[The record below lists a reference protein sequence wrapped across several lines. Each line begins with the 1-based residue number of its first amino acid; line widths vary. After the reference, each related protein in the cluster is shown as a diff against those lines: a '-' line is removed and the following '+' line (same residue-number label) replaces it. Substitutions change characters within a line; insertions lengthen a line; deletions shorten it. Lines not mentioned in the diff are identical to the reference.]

1 MIGKKLLDRIYLVKR
16 RGVPLLFF
24 FSIIGMSLTISYLG
38 WKTVLYRNIA
48 LNNISR
54 ENAFNSA
61 VLLLNLIENE
71 IINIEKK
78 MLSEI
83 NRYGVEDI
91 IERYELVD
99 AIYIFD
105 KNYNIK
111 SIYRIK
117 NMEKEIED
125 IILYKLS
132 YSLKEI
138 PKEEMSI
145 NNLSEELNN
154 RKFQIC
160 YSAILKDNKNIG
172 FIAIFINSDLIRDNI
187 IDKIITDYNK
197 GEIEENGIK
206 IVPTLRISLSRNR
219 DHKAFIEIPFKRVC
233 TFYTISA
240 YRKDIT
246 PPLYNR
252 VEIIYI
258 SIICINFILIS
269 MGIRAMYR
277 EIRRSRIRSEL
288 SAKLSHELKTP
299 LSLIRMFGE
308 TLMMGR
314 IRDNKKRMEYYRI
327 ITRESERLTNLINNI
342 LDFNEIEEN
351 IKRYNIKRGNIG
363 ETIKRVIDNYSIL
376 KDGFRFNLELESS
389 LPEVKFDEDAI
400 SQALINL
407 IDNAVK
413 YSGEE
418 KEVKIR
424 VYSKSE
430 GIILEVIDKG
440 IGIDKRDKKRIF
452 EPLYRG
458 EIHKKGSGLG
468 LSIVKHIVESH
479 RGKIRVESER
489 GKGSKFIIT
498 LPV

>member
-219 DHKAFIEIPFKRVC
+219 DHKAFIEIPFKRV
-233 TFYTISA
+233 
-240 YRKDIT
+240 
-246 PPLYNR
+246 
-252 VEIIYI
+252 
-258 SIICINFILIS
+258 
-269 MGIRAMYR
+269 
-277 EIRRSRIRSEL
+277 
-288 SAKLSHELKTP
+288 
-299 LSLIRMFGE
+299 
-308 TLMMGR
+308 
-314 IRDNKKRMEYYRI
+314 
-327 ITRESERLTNLINNI
+327 
-342 LDFNEIEEN
+342 
-351 IKRYNIKRGNIG
+351 
-363 ETIKRVIDNYSIL
+363 
-376 KDGFRFNLELESS
+376 
-389 LPEVKFDEDAI
+389 
-400 SQALINL
+400 
-407 IDNAVK
+407 
-413 YSGEE
+413 
-418 KEVKIR
+418 
-424 VYSKSE
+424 
-430 GIILEVIDKG
+430 
-440 IGIDKRDKKRIF
+440 
-452 EPLYRG
+452 
-458 EIHKKGSGLG
+458 
-468 LSIVKHIVESH
+468 
-479 RGKIRVESER
+479 
-489 GKGSKFIIT
+489 
-498 LPV
+498 